1 MKSTSITSEVKRM
14 QEKTIENS
22 KLILKVQELELKLAE
37 LEDENDKLS
46 TRIRFQNRMVNGLRL
61 NLQATTTER
70 NEYCEKCNSLSK
82 ELRDIKQLSM
92 FEFGNLYCSSES
104 LEADGHAFARSLLGK
119 PMTDEDLAIEAAE
132 NGYKPYVGDDF

>member
-1 MKSTSITSEVKRM
+1 M

>member
-1 MKSTSITSEVKRM
+1 M

-82 ELRDIKQLSM
+82 ELRDIKQFSM